1 MTAGI
6 IQVKTY
12 KLFEFDNNRFDINK
26 HLPLFL
32 TDICINKIKGNM
44 ENKVWYITGASKG
57 LGLSLVK
64 KLLQAGHKVA
74 ATSRTIS
81 ALKAVI
87 GDVAADLFLPLEVD
101 LCNDG
106 SISTSIQKTVETFGK
121 IDVVVNNAGYGI
133 GGSVEEL
140 SENEVVD
147 CFNVNVFAAVNV
159 IKHVLPVMRAQ
170 QSGHII
176 NIASI
181 AGFAPTTGWS
191 LYAGTK
197 FALIGISE
205 VLAEDVKE
213 FGIKVTV
220 AAPGAFR
227 TEFLTG
233 QSLVLAKN
241 QIADYKAIRESQ
253 ERILTMDGKQAG
265 DPDKAADI
273 FIQLAEMDEP
283 PVRLFMGTDAYK
295 RASQKIEALATDLEK
310 WKELS
315 FATDY
320 KQQPNV
326 LNLQ

>member
-1 MTAGI
+1 
-6 IQVKTY
+6 
-12 KLFEFDNNRFDINK
+12 
-26 HLPLFL
+26 
-32 TDICINKIKGNM
+32 M

-64 KLLQAGHKVA
+64 RLLQTGNKVA
-74 ATSRTIS
+74 ATSRTID
-81 ALKAVI
+81 ALKTAV
-87 GDVAADLFLPLEVD
+87 GDVAADLFLPLAVD
-101 LCNDG
+101 LCNDE
-106 SISTSIQKTVETFGK
+106 SIHASIQKTVETFGK

-140 SENEVVD
+140 SGNEVVD
-147 CFNVNVFAAVNV
+147 CFNINVFAAVNV
-159 IKHVLPVMRAQ
+159 MKYVLPVMRVQ
-170 QSGHII
+170 RSGHII
-176 NIASI
+176 NISSI
-181 AGFAPTTGWS
+181 AGFAPATGWS

-197 FALIGISE
+197 YALIGISE
-205 VLAEDVKE
+205 VLAQDVKE

-227 TEFLTG
+227 TEFLTE

-253 ERILTMDGKQAG
+253 ERMLAMDGKQAG

-283 PVRLFMGTDAYK
+283 PVRLFMGTDAYN

-320 KQQPNV
+320 RQQPNV

>member
-1 MTAGI
+1 M
-6 IQVKTY
+6 KT
-12 KLFEFDNNRFDINK
+12 K
-26 HLPLFL
+26 
-32 TDICINKIKGNM
+32 

-64 KLLQAGHKVA
+64 RLLLAGNKVA
-74 ATSRTIS
+74 ATSRTID
-81 ALKAVI
+81 ALKTAV
-87 GDVAADLFLPLEVD
+87 GDVAADLFLPLAVD
-101 LCNDG
+101 LSNDE
-106 SISTSIQKTVETFGK
+106 SIHASIQKAVETFGK

-140 SENEVVD
+140 SGNEVVD
-147 CFNVNVFAAVNV
+147 CFNINVFAAVNV
-159 IKHVLPVMRAQ
+159 IKYVLPVMRAQ
-170 QSGHII
+170 RSGHII
-176 NIASI
+176 NISSI
-181 AGFAPTTGWS
+181 AGFAPATGWS
-191 LYAGTK
+191 LYAATK
-197 FALIGISE
+197 YALIGISE
-205 VLAEDVKE
+205 VLAQDVKE

-227 TEFLTG
+227 TEFLTE

-253 ERILTMDGKQAG
+253 ERMLAMDGKQAG

-283 PVRLFMGTDAYK
+283 PVRLFMGTDAYN

-320 KQQPNV
+320 RQQPNV

>member
-1 MTAGI
+1 
-6 IQVKTY
+6 
-12 KLFEFDNNRFDINK
+12 
-26 HLPLFL
+26 
-32 TDICINKIKGNM
+32 M

-64 KLLQAGHKVA
+64 RLLLNGNKVA
-74 ATSRTIS
+74 ATSRTID
-81 ALKAVI
+81 ALKIAV
-87 GDVAADLFLPLEVD
+87 GNVAADLFLPLAVD
-101 LCNDG
+101 LSNDE
-106 SISTSIQKTVETFGK
+106 SIHASIQKTVEIFGK

-140 SENEVVD
+140 SGNEVVD
-147 CFNVNVFAAVNV
+147 CFNINVFAAVNV
-159 IKHVLPVMRAQ
+159 MKYVLPVMRAQ
-170 QSGHII
+170 RSGHII
-176 NIASI
+176 NISSI
-181 AGFAPTTGWS
+181 AGFAPATGWS

-197 FALIGISE
+197 YALIGISE
-205 VLAEDVKE
+205 VLAQDVKE

-227 TEFLTG
+227 TEFLTE

-253 ERILTMDGKQAG
+253 ERMLAMDGKQAG

-283 PVRLFMGTDAYK
+283 PVRLFMGTDAYN

-320 KQQPNV
+320 RQQPNV

>member
-1 MTAGI
+1 M
-6 IQVKTY
+6 KT
-12 KLFEFDNNRFDINK
+12 KEK
-26 HLPLFL
+26 
-32 TDICINKIKGNM
+32 M

-64 KLLQAGHKVA
+64 RLLLNGNKVA
-74 ATSRTIS
+74 ATSRTID
-81 ALKAVI
+81 ALKIAV
-87 GDVAADLFLPLEVD
+87 GNVAADLFLPLAVD
-101 LCNDG
+101 LSNDE
-106 SISTSIQKTVETFGK
+106 SIHASIQKTVEIFGK

-140 SENEVVD
+140 SGNEVVD
-147 CFNVNVFAAVNV
+147 CFNINVFAAVNV
-159 IKHVLPVMRAQ
+159 MKYVLPVMRAQ
-170 QSGHII
+170 RSGHII
-176 NIASI
+176 NISSI
-181 AGFAPTTGWS
+181 AGFAPATGWS

-197 FALIGISE
+197 YALIGISE
-205 VLAEDVKE
+205 VLAQDVKE

-227 TEFLTG
+227 TEFLTE

-253 ERILTMDGKQAG
+253 ERMLAMDGKQAG

-283 PVRLFMGTDAYK
+283 PVRLFMGTDAYN

-320 KQQPNV
+320 RQQPNV